1 MIDVISEIDNLIETT
16 SFLIDSFPEQIPQ
29 KEDKRYLDVEEY
41 FQMHRTEIN
50 KKLTNILLK
59 LYCYYDFLISLGD
72 EVIENPAPSQLV
84 SLINHCFEGEW
95 RSRDYI
101 NVILPECH
109 SMIILNGDDLYMTLY
124 NPDERLKGIIFS
136 LVHAEGLFLY
146 KAHREP

>member
-16 SFLIDSFPEQIPQ
+16 PFLIDIFPEQIPP
-29 KEDKRYLDVEEY
+29 KEDKRYFDIEEY
-41 FQMHRTEIN
+41 FQMHRTEFN
-50 KKLTNILLK
+50 KKLTHILLK
-59 LYCYYDFLISLGD
+59 LYCYYDFLISAED
-72 EVIENPAPSQLV
+72 AIIENPTPSQLL

-124 NPDERLKGIIFS
+124 NPDERLKGLISS
-136 LVHAEGLFLY
+136 LVYAEGLFFY
-146 KAHREP
+146 KAR